1 MSCNCVPH
9 DTECEMEV
17 GMQKRDWGV
26 LLGSILWGSEDG
38 ITGEREREREKVNCV
53 CCSCKK
59 NLTRVAVQCS
69 SHSELS

>member
-38 ITGEREREREKVNCV
+38 ITGGREREREGELCV
-53 CCSCKK
+53 
-59 NLTRVAVQCS
+59 LQ
-69 SHSELS
+69 L